1 MTLKNEYRPKNE
13 EELET
18 ENIVLEYY
26 LYIKI
31 LPMGD
36 AETFSLYSVLHN

>member
-31 LPMGD
+31 LLMED